1 MATVLR
7 SNQRSPSRPV
17 AYQLDELAIQ
27 ARTYLEQVRAEAEAL
42 RASAK
47 NDVER
52 LKQEAHEHGLKEGRA
67 VAVRLAQAEADAR
80 VKASLPAL
88 TAAVQAVQQAH
99 HRWKADWER
108 EAIRLAV
115 AIASRVVRREI
126 SKAPDAAMP
135 LVREALSTAVGGD
148 AATMHLN
155 PEDHTALSA
164 AFPALV
170 REFAAFTK
178 IEFLADESIERGG
191 CRLKTNHGI
200 VDLTASS
207 QLARIEEEL
216 CG

>member
-7 SNQRSPSRPV
+7 SQQRSPSRPV
-17 AYQLDELAIQ
+17 AYQLDELAVQ
-27 ARTYLEQVRAEAEAL
+27 ARTYLEQVRAEADSL
-42 RASAK
+42 RQAAE
-47 NDVER
+47 NEVER
-52 LKQEAHEHGLKEGRA
+52 LKQQAHEQGLKEGRA

-88 TAAVQAVQQAH
+88 TAAVQAVQQAQ

-108 EAIRLAV
+108 EAIRLAI

-126 SKAPDAAMP
+126 AKQPDAALP
-135 LVREALSTAVGGD
+135 LVREALTAAVSGD
-148 AATMHLN
+148 AATMHLH
-155 PEDHTALSA
+155 PEDHTALGA
-164 AFPALV
+164 AFPALE

-178 IEFLADESIERGG
+178 IEFVADESIERGG
-191 CRLKTNHGI
+191 CRLKTHQGI
-200 VDLTASS
+200 VDLTASA